1 MKKIQKLAII
11 ILCFSMLLS
20 LCACGGGT
28 NEETLRNEPVSNRV
42 TSTEYTLSEYLAM
55 GETIWYQM
63 GEYEGKN
70 SEVDRIFVLEPDGS
84 MYIAD
89 RVKHTLGELEQM
101 EDADIVE
108 MVKAVY
114 VEEVAAY
121 GTGTVILN
129 NEYNVTTQVRQSLFT
144 PEAVFEIAMSGVGQ
158 ESVRGILS
166 MMDGTA
172 MWTYM
177 SDAVE
182 TEWASVELAY
192 NAFAHLM
199 DNPII
204 QLLGSDIV
212 TDIVW
217 WLLSFG
223 DEGIEAGA
231 GAEQVMM
238 ECGFYD
244 MEEFGDV
251 EALEN
256 DIAEAARLME
266 TAIENVTNAVLA
278 DYETNQSTMEPAQ
291 YRLVL
296 QSDETGNHTNAMILA
311 YAVDTPVGQRCNTIY
326 LDYENPVQKEDGKL
340 TNCNHEVYDS
350 LYGGYR
356 YGQKGGKFYTR
367 GEEDLHFVLDQVG
380 ESDLPV
386 DVKDI
391 ESLFG

>member
-192 NAFAHLM
+192 NAF
-199 DNPII
+199 N
-204 QLLGSDIV
+204 GSRTGIV
-212 TDIVW
+212 
-217 WLLSFG
+217 
-223 DEGIEAGA
+223 
-231 GAEQVMM
+231 
-238 ECGFYD
+238 
-244 MEEFGDV
+244 
-251 EALEN
+251 
-256 DIAEAARLME
+256 
-266 TAIENVTNAVLA
+266 
-278 DYETNQSTMEPAQ
+278 
-291 YRLVL
+291 
-296 QSDETGNHTNAMILA
+296 
-311 YAVDTPVGQRCNTIY
+311 
-326 LDYENPVQKEDGKL
+326 
-340 TNCNHEVYDS
+340 
-350 LYGGYR
+350 
-356 YGQKGGKFYTR
+356 
-367 GEEDLHFVLDQVG
+367 
-380 ESDLPV
+380 
-386 DVKDI
+386 
-391 ESLFG
+391 